1 MYHHTHGD
9 VGVDV
14 AGMGGLAKFFSVVH
28 TRGRNS
34 AIRHCHMSK
43 SAHAPRRGRRV
54 ACMWRVGRIIY
65 TVPTYLTVP
74 LVLLSCILIRQSTL
88 KLPGCETIQSN
99 FHNDKNNNI
108 TIIMSDQNTSTLQ
121 STYEKVTGAA
131 QSALGSLTGSTA
143 DKAQGERKYPP
154 IAS

>member
-1 MYHHTHGD
+1 M
-9 VGVDV
+9 
-14 AGMGGLAKFFSVVH
+14 AWPSFFSVVH

-43 SAHAPRRGRRV
+43 SARAPRRGRRV

-65 TVPTYLTVP
+65 TYYTFDV
-74 LVLLSCILIRQSTL
+74 VLLHLDKTIHTEI
-88 KLPGCETIQSN
+88 CETIQSS
-99 FHNDKNNNI
+99 FHNDKNKNNNI
-108 TIIMSDQNTSTLQ
+108 IIIIMSDQNTSTLQ

-143 DKAQGERKYPP
+143 DKAQGERRYPP